1 MFWKLLMTKK
11 ASTRSLA
18 PNLNS
23 LYLFCLDRITVMAR
37 LLRRRVTYL
46 RKLLSW
52 LLPYK
57 MMSCVCLSG
66 RVDAGHVWSSNFEQL
81 LSRKDEISILI
92 LRILCFFFTH
102 SFQNTENT
110 TNEFFLNNYYYT
122 FPIASCVGLNLHNVS
137 AGKISS
143 FSSENYSHAF

>member
-1 MFWKLLMTKK
+1 MWLWYSLSWVYVGFEKHVLEAIDDKK

-66 RVDAGHVWSSNFEQL
+66 RVDTGHVWTSDFEQL
-81 LSRKDEISILI
+81 LSRKYYIYLNITHI
-92 LRILCFFFTH
+92 MFLCYTQFSKH
-102 SFQNTENT
+102 SKYNQWKYFVIITIT
-110 TNEFFLNNYYYT
+110 PFW
-122 FPIASCVGLNLHNVS
+122 SLHVL
-137 AGKISS
+137 
-143 FSSENYSHAF
+143 